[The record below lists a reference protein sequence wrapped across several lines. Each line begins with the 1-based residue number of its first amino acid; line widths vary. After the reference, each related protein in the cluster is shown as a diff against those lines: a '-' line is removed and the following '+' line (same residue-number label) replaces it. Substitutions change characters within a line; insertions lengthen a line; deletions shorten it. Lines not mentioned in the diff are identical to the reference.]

1 MDGTIPGRGLGGG
14 LGEHTPAGACGDRT
28 RGASQS
34 SRDTARRRR
43 MEQYRLPLR
52 RRAGGALRRVPAA
65 APPAQGIAAVARGG
79 FRRLPAGADRS
90 QDSRRLLLRLRIGLL
105 LGALRPAD
113 PQCVAGPG
121 VDETRDSGRI
131 LHQDRRRM
139 SRSHDS
145 FQRRD
150 EIGRLRS
157 GAGLSGGRRRVVFR
171 LLGVAPHE
179 GRRAYGDDPFERR
192 LDLRRLGVYHGGPR
206 GGRRRPETLLHRF
219 AGADRRGADDLP
231 DAVARKY
238 DSAPDF
244 RRSPCGA
251 GGRRRMD
258 RRHDR
263 HHVGRG
269 GVEYDRRRGRPS
281 MPSSSRRRRTC

>member
-157 GAGLSGGRRRVVFR
+157 GAGLSGGRRRVVFSPI
-171 LLGVAPHE
+171 GC
-179 GRRAYGDDPFERR
+179 RA
-192 LDLRRLGVYHGGPR
+192 
-206 GGRRRPETLLHRF
+206 
-219 AGADRRGADDLP
+219 A
-231 DAVARKY
+231 
-238 DSAPDF
+238 
-244 RRSPCGA
+244 
-251 GGRRRMD
+251 
-258 RRHDR
+258 
-263 HHVGRG
+263 
-269 GVEYDRRRGRPS
+269 
-281 MPSSSRRRRTC
+281 